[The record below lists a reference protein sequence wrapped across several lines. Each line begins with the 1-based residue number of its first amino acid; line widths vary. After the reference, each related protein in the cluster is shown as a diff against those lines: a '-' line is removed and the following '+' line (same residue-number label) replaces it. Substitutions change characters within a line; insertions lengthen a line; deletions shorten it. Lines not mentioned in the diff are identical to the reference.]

1 MFITCV
7 NATPRDLNYNYI
19 NIYIYIYIYDIIV
32 NHKPRLFRTTG
43 CITELHNICELKSP
57 SIVSNIFVITNLAP
71 WIYMFLRPKQD
82 PKVHWVR
89 GARVEFA
96 HRYAGSTVGV
106 QILEPYIYIYSNNKT
121 CFIIIYIY
129 IYI

>member
-1 MFITCV
+1 
-7 NATPRDLNYNYI
+7 
-19 NIYIYIYIYDIIV
+19 
-32 NHKPRLFRTTG
+32 
-43 CITELHNICELKSP
+43 
-57 SIVSNIFVITNLAP
+57 
-71 WIYMFLRPKQD
+71 MFLRPKQD

-106 QILEPYIYIYSNNKT
+106 QILEPYIYIYIYSNNKT

-129 IYI
+129 I